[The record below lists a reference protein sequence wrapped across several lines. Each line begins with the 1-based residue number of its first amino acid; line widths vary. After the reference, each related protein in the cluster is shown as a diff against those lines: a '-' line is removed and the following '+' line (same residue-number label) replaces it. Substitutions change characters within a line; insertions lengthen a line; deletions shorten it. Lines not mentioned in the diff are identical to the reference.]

1 MADEQW
7 KGLDSGFFNS
17 DEGTN
22 DRVYDAEDI
31 SSIFDGIIN
40 DGVYSTVGDAFAVS
54 EFGGMN
60 VKVGTGR
67 AWFNHTWT
75 MSNSSEI
82 LPLIEAPIN
91 DMSRIDAIV
100 LEINHSSSVRQNG
113 LRVVTGD
120 ASDNPEKPTLIDEGD
135 IHQYPLAY
143 VTIASGQTEVTQADI
158 ENAVGTDACP
168 FVTGILRTISI
179 EDLYA
184 QWQAEFEEY
193 EASSK
198 QQFEEWFAN
207 LQYVLDG
214 DVAGHL
220 QHEIDEINA
229 YLASI
234 GRAEDEEY

>member
-1 MADEQW
+1 MADDAKW
-7 KGLDSGFFNS
+7 KGLDSGFFNAS
-17 DEGTN
+17 EGTS

-40 DGVYSTVGDAFAVS
+40 DGVYSTIGSAFAVS
-54 EFGGMN
+54 AYGDMN

-75 MSNSSEI
+75 VSNSVEI
-82 LPLIEAPIN
+82 LELDEAPLI
-91 DMSRIDAIV
+91 MSRIDAIV
-100 LEINHSSSVRQNG
+100 LEINRSADVRQNG
-113 LRVVTGD
+113 FRVVTGVAAD
-120 ASDNPEKPTLIDEGD
+120 EPTKPELINEGD

-143 VTIASGQTEVTQADI
+143 ISIATGQTEVTQADI

-193 EASSK
+193 EAESK

-207 LQYVLDG
+207 VQYILDG

-234 GRAEDEEY
+234 GRAEDERY